1 MHVFGLV
8 HLENLF
14 VGLCKLEGVIVQA
27 PNLRGFGYDGVPS
40 AAQILERT
48 DEDNFLPCKFAIVDS
63 YNTLQKLKLYGASIT
78 DEQFQDQF
86 SKFPNI
92 SELHLVKCYNLKN
105 IEIVRAK
112 RKKFVLSQWRN
123 LEQVKI
129 RAPNLTEFN
138 SMDHSYS
145 KGLIL
150 VIFSHKTKSIL
161 IYEDPGEIVIPP
173 SDDDKIFMVPM
184 LRLETIIDNLLSERP
199 NIMSILPCT
208 SSILL
213 QWLPALIGCPQKQ
226 SSGKNVHLIQ
236 SVSIG
241 SMN

>member
-1 MHVFGLV
+1 M
-8 HLENLF
+8 LEVYTKEFHNPTYYAETFRPADPSVTIYTTTLKRKPLKNNL
-14 VGLCKLEGVIVQA
+14 
-27 PNLRGFGYDGVPS
+27 
-40 AAQILERT
+40 
-48 DEDNFLPCKFAIVDS
+48 
-63 YNTLQKLKLYGASIT
+63 KLKAVAL
-78 DEQFQDQF
+78 F
-86 SKFPNI
+86 
-92 SELHLVKCYNLKN
+92 LK
-105 IEIVRAK
+105 
-112 RKKFVLSQWRN
+112 WRN

-213 QWLPALIGCPQKQ
+213 QHELKEVSNVIDSAEDEMATLWYSWLK
-226 SSGKNVHLIQ
+226 
-236 SVSIG
+236 SVSLIDQVTNF
-241 SMN
+241 MFKWK